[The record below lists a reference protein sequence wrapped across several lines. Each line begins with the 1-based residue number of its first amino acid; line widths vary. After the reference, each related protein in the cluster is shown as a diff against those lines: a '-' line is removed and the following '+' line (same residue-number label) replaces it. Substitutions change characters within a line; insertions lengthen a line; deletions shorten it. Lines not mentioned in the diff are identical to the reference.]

1 MGGRTPTYTEGAMP
15 SSNNRRRRIPWFEI
29 VILIGLAIIFGV
41 TYWQY
46 KGAQQDLQKH
56 LQETQEPP
64 VPK

>member
-1 MGGRTPTYTEGAMP
+1 MHSTI
-15 SSNNRRRRIPWFEI
+15 NRRHRFPWFEI

-46 KGAQQDLQKH
+46 RGAQNDYRKH

-64 VPK
+64 LPK

>member
-1 MGGRTPTYTEGAMP
+1 MASTFP
-15 SSNNRRRRIPWFEI
+15 RRRRFPWFEVI
-29 VILIGLAIIFGV
+29 ILIGLAIIFGV

-46 KGAQQDLQKH
+46 KGAQHDLQKH